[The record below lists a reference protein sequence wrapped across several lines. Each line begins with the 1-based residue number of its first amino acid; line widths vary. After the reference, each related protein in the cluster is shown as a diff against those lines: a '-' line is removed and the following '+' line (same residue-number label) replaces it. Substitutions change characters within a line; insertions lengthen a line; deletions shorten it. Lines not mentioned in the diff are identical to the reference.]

1 MARKR
6 HSPFDVAAATAET
19 LAHRLPVFW
28 RGILAPTPA
37 GNKAIAGM
45 IVEKHVAFAEGV
57 MAMQAEFLKQS
68 FRPWWLWTSQQ
79 SQDAASDLAQAAM
92 APASRKVK
100 ANAKRLRKR
109 G

>member
-28 RGILAPTPA
+28 KGILAPTPA
-37 GNKAIAGM
+37 GNAAINAM
-45 IVEKHVAFAEGV
+45 IVEKQLAFTEGV
-57 MAMQAEFLKQS
+57 MAMQAEFLRQS
-68 FRPWWLWTSQQ
+68 FRPWWLWTSKQ
-79 SQDAASDLAQAAM
+79 SQDAAGDLAQAAM

-100 ANAKRLRKR
+100 ANARRLRKP